1 MKVTLNRYPLGHHP
15 LTGTLTKIAPVKLVK
30 GGRMGKV
37 QSNIGN
43 SLMALLC
50 RVPRTDD
57 DISEDLSSDSCG
69 SDVYDLMEAMSLAR
83 VAIASRG
90 DELSESHHLI
100 PFS

>member
-1 MKVTLNRYPLGHHP
+1 
-15 LTGTLTKIAPVKLVK
+15 
-30 GGRMGKV
+30 MGKV
-37 QSNIGN
+37 QSNIGH

-50 RVPRTDD
+50 RTDD
-57 DISEDLSSDSCG
+57 DISEDLSDSCG

-90 DELSESHHLI
+90 EELSESHHLI